1 MSEVCKS
8 RARITRSSKRQVMA
22 GDKPEESLERWMF
35 SPEQVMP
42 NTFEAFDLVAEE
54 LKSESPYK
62 DMGYNAGLNCMLG
75 TLKHDL
81 LVSKERERQM
91 WSLLKKIDEAGESK
105 VLKEFV
111 QKTLEEY
118 PQYTETGLEDTE
130 TEAED
135 QAKA

>member
-1 MSEVCKS
+1 MEVEHDSKS
-8 RARITRSSKRQVMA
+8 A
-22 GDKPEESLERWMF
+22 GDKPGESLEDWMF
-35 SPEQVMP
+35 DPEPEVP
-42 NTFEAFDLVAEE
+42 TPFKAFDLVAEE
-54 LKSESPYK
+54 LKSKSPYK

-75 TLKHDL
+75 TLNHDL
-81 LVSKERERQM
+81 LVSKEREKQM

-118 PQYTETGLEDTE
+118 PPSETGAEDTE